1 MPNLPYGVKTLAE
14 IDHINDSAVQIILL
28 CILLEHMLRKVSD
41 DNGSTFEDLIRRHEV
56 DFSVDAY
63 EVHAARWVRNQIIH
77 SSGKV
82 TDKHLCKAKLTLNV
96 AVRDILGMVSTSDLT
111 RMGLMPA
118 KHVISM
124 TSYA

>member
-1 MPNLPYGVKTLAE
+1 MPSLPYGVKTLSE

-41 DNGSTFEDLIRRHEV
+41 DNGSTFEDLIRIHEA

-82 TDKHLCKAKLTLNV
+82 THKHLNRAQITLNV

-118 KHVISM
+118 KHVVSM
-124 TSYA
+124 ASYA